1 MKCEVCAMKGLTEE
15 LKKSEERYYQ
25 YTIIDIYKIKSNM
38 VCERFY
44 CNKILVIFERDVLYE
59 EKVAFNYDYY

>member
-44 CNKILVIFERDVLYE
+44 CNKILVIF
-59 EKVAFNYDYY
+59 